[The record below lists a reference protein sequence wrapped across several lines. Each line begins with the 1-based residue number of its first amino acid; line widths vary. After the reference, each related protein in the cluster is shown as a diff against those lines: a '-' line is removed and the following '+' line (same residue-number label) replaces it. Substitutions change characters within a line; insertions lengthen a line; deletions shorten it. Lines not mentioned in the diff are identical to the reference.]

1 MFVIVVGGGK
11 VGYHLSR
18 ELLGLGNEVVL
29 MESDH
34 ERAAKLRADFGSLV
48 LTKDGSEGRWLKF
61 AGVTRADLVVAVT
74 GDDEDNLVVCQLT
87 NMLSKNKARTL
98 ARINNPNNAAVFRK
112 LGVNETV
119 SATDLILS
127 MIEKDVEDAGA
138 VVHLMRLEESGLELV
153 EYRVYEDSRVAGKRL
168 GELDLPSY
176 GCNLC
181 TVIRGAEA
189 LFPDSRLIVETGDM
203 LVALVQLDSAE
214 RAREFIVE
222 PEIKVEMT

>member
-1 MFVIVVGGGK
+1 

-18 ELLGLGNEVVL
+18 ELLGLGNEIVL

-34 ERAAKLRADFGSLV
+34 ERAAKLRAEFGSLV

-87 NMLSKNKARTL
+87 NMLSKHKARSL

-112 LGVNETV
+112 LGVDETV

-153 EYRVYEDSRVAGKRL
+153 EYRVYADSRVVGKRL
-168 GELDLPSY
+168 GELGLPSY

-189 LFPDSRLIVETGDM
+189 LFPDSQLIVEKGDM

-214 RAREFIVE
+214 RARQFIVE

>member
-1 MFVIVVGGGK
+1 M
-11 VGYHLSR
+11 GYHLSR
-18 ELLGLGNEVVL
+18 ELLGLGNEIVL

-34 ERAAKLRADFGSLV
+34 ERAAKLRAEFGSLV

-87 NMLSKNKARTL
+87 NMLSKHKARSL

-112 LGVNETV
+112 LGVDETV

-153 EYRVYEDSRVAGKRL
+153 EYRVYADSRVVGKRL
-168 GELDLPSY
+168 GELGLPSY

-189 LFPDSRLIVETGDM
+189 LFPDSQLIVEKGDM

-214 RAREFIVE
+214 RARQFIVE